1 MIDQATRGAEAAGR
15 LGLLSACWLTL
26 RLLPVMMQPAVQCVA
41 GRTHWARRGGMA
53 MLGRLLLLLLPPPAA
68 YGSVPFDTHHR
79 NFGSVIRGAPL
90 PPTGAVA
97 FEHKCSA
104 TPCAVTQILF
114 ASVYPAAGAAFD
126 WQHATISLFIDGET
140 DASVSVSALELGW
153 TSDFASRPSVFP
165 SGAMYDN
172 SGRGWGNEYF
182 GHTAVSGGTYSTLR
196 VPFARSLR
204 VLVRPA
210 PGTTTESRYWFDVR
224 GVEALPIILG
234 ELELPPAARLKIHRV
249 SNRSLAHLE
258 MLTIASAP
266 AGMSGAILGTK
277 FDATSAD
284 FTYLEAC
291 PRFYRTAAPDEPPM
305 YLASGAEDYFLSA
318 NYFDAG
324 TFVTPESGLTFK
336 DATGGIGAFKMHT
349 RDLLLFH
356 DGMRLV
362 WRNGDTG
369 CQGCQPGNSTGAP
382 CAYCPGSPP
391 QTPPPV
397 SSVAAAS
404 VPTID
409 RVQKTNDS
417 CYAMGP
423 IAYGFDRPGGDG
435 SIVGM
440 MLANHSGGGDGR
452 CTAATIDAP
461 GCRPEDCARACCDDS
476 SCNAWVHAA
485 APGCAHGT
493 GTGSGADV
501 CCWHK
506 QRETQ
511 LQNMTKERYPQRYNP
526 TISTGV
532 VSGHASGL
540 APPPPPPAPP
550 CSAPNPQGTACRCGP
565 DGACPRAPPR
575 AEAGHALYSTL
586 VYYYVWPTTARG
598 SPVANEAGDGMLDS
612 GDARGGFTGGLG
624 EKSDSTRLVDALERL
639 AALLARGV
647 LTPAEFQQ
655 AKQRVLE
662 H

>member
-1 MIDQATRGAEAAGR
+1 LATQEVYVGR
-15 LGLLSACWLTL
+15 ELATHMVGCVLKLG
-26 RLLPVMMQPAVQCVA
+26 
-41 GRTHWARRGGMA
+41 
-53 MLGRLLLLLLPPPAA
+53 LLLLLVLLLQPPPAA
-68 YGSVPFDTHHR
+68 HGSVPFDTRHR
-79 NFGSVIRGAPL
+79 NFGSVIRGGHL
-90 PPTGAVA
+90 PPTGATA

-104 TPCAVTQILF
+104 APCAVTQILF
-114 ASVYPAAGAAFD
+114 ASVYPGAGRGAAFD

-140 DASVSVSALELGW
+140 DASVAVSALELGW
-153 TSDFASRPSVFP
+153 TSEFASRPSVFP

-196 VPFARSLR
+196 IPFSRSLS
-204 VLVRPA
+204 VVIQPA

-266 AGMSGAILGTK
+266 TGTSGAILGTK
-277 FDATSAD
+277 FDATSSD

-291 PRFYRTAAPDEPPM
+291 PRFYRTAATDEPPM
-305 YLASGAEDYFLSA
+305 YLSSGAEDYFLSA

-336 DATGGIGAFKMHT
+336 DTTGGIGAFKMHT

-369 CQGCQPGNSTGAP
+369 CAGCQPGNSTWAP
-382 CAYCPGSPP
+382 CAYCPGSSPRVP
-391 QTPPPV
+391 SLVSNLDAAPEPV
-397 SSVAAAS
+397 
-404 VPTID
+404 ID
-409 RVQKTNDS
+409 LVQKTNKS

-440 MLANHSGGGDGR
+440 TLANYSGGRDGR
-452 CTAATIDAP
+452 CTAATIGLP
-461 GCRPEDCARACCDDS
+461 GCRPDDCARACCDDA

-493 GTGSGADV
+493 GTGDGADV

-506 QRETQ
+506 LRETQ

-532 VSGHASGL
+532 VSGHTSGASS
-540 APPPPPPAPP
+540 PPPPPAP

-575 AEAGHALYSTL
+575 VEAGYALYSTL
-586 VYYYVWPTTARG
+586 VYYYVWPTALTG
-598 SPVANEAGDGMLDS
+598 SSVADEAGDEMMDS
-612 GDARGGFTGGLG
+612 EDDRGGFTGGQG
-624 EKSDSTRLVDALERL
+624 EDGGSTRLVDALERL
-639 AALLARGV
+639 SVLLARGL
-647 LTPAEFQQ
+647 LTPAEFKQ

>member
-1 MIDQATRGAEAAGR
+1 M
-15 LGLLSACWLTL
+15 SAWLRWLTL
-26 RLLPVMMQPAVQCVA
+26 RLLMMQPAVQACVA

-104 TPCAVTQILF
+104 APCAVTQILF

-126 WQHATISLFIDGET
+126 WQHASISLFIDGET
-140 DASVSVSALELGW
+140 DASVAVSALELGW

-369 CQGCQPGNSTGAP
+369 CQGCQPGNSTWAP

-397 SSVAAAS
+397 SSVAAA
-404 VPTID
+404 
-409 RVQKTNDS
+409 
-417 CYAMGP
+417 
-423 IAYGFDRPGGDG
+423 
-435 SIVGM
+435 
-440 MLANHSGGGDGR
+440 
-452 CTAATIDAP
+452 
-461 GCRPEDCARACCDDS
+461 
-476 SCNAWVHAA
+476 
-485 APGCAHGT
+485 
-493 GTGSGADV
+493 
-501 CCWHK
+501 
-506 QRETQ
+506 
-511 LQNMTKERYPQRYNP
+511 
-526 TISTGV
+526 
-532 VSGHASGL
+532 GHASGL
-540 APPPPPPAPP
+540 APPAPPPAPP

-586 VYYYVWPTTARG
+586 VYYYVWPTNVTG
-598 SPVANEAGDGMLDS
+598 SPVANEAGEGMLDS
-612 GDARGGFTGGLG
+612 GDARGRFTGGEG
-624 EKSDSTRLVDALERL
+624 ESSDSTRLVDALERL